1 MRSGI
6 VSFSTKDTEAT
17 FNHLKMDGFYLSLRP
32 AGIRVAIDF
41 YNTEEEV
48 DRLLSVL
55 ARE

>member
-1 MRSGI
+1 MRSGV
-6 VSFSTKDTEAT
+6 VSFTTKDPEAT
-17 FNHLKMDGFYLSLRP
+17 FKLLKERGFFLSLRP

-41 YNTEEEV
+41 YNTEEEI